1 VQSAPGL
8 FRAMMVTTEPEME
21 KQSAPGTLV
30 LQVIGVGGAG
40 CNAVSQLCHD
50 EFEKVRFAVCNTDAA
65 ALARS
70 VVETKL
76 VLGAKSTRGLG
87 AGGDPERGRA
97 AALEEAERLRALC
110 AGVGVVF
117 LVAGLGG
124 GTGTGAAPVLARMA
138 KEAGALVLGIVILP
152 FECEGSRR
160 NKQAQAGFQEL
171 RAAADAVICLPNQ
184 KVFRFIDE
192 NTSVV
197 DAFAIT
203 NEFVAQAIRAIY
215 RLLTRP
221 GLINVDFGDLAAITC
236 GKHSETSLATA
247 EASGESR
254 AREVVEKLLC
264 HPLLETTQPLAEAS
278 AVLVSIAGGLDLT
291 MGEVNRIMEQVNR
304 HCEQAHIILGAA
316 IDDNLAG
323 RISVT
328 LLASA
333 PGAAPV
339 SDLPPAQPLAR
350 EAGEPGS
357 PFAARPGARPVIV
370 PGPPHESALE
380 PAAPATPNAN
390 GRVKRA
396 ASRMRQGQLPLEI
409 VSKGRFEKSEPTIFQ
424 GQDLDVPTYIR
435 RGIALN

>member
-1 VQSAPGL
+1 
-8 FRAMMVTTEPEME
+8 
-21 KQSAPGTLV
+21 
-30 LQVIGVGGAG
+30 
-40 CNAVSQLCHD
+40 
-50 EFEKVRFAVCNTDAA
+50 
-65 ALARS
+65 
-70 VVETKL
+70 
-76 VLGAKSTRGLG
+76 
-87 AGGDPERGRA
+87 
-97 AALEEAERLRALC
+97 
-110 AGVGVVF
+110 
-117 LVAGLGG
+117 
-124 GTGTGAAPVLARMA
+124 
-138 KEAGALVLGIVILP
+138 VILP
-152 FECEGSRR
+152 FECEGTRR
-160 NKQAQAGFQEL
+160 HKQAQAGFQEL
-171 RAAADAVICLPNQ
+171 KAAADAVICLPNQ

-203 NEFVAQAIRAIY
+203 NEFVGQAIRAIY

-221 GLINVDFGDLAAITC
+221 GLINVDFGDLAAITR

-254 AREVVEKLLC
+254 AREVVEKLLR

-333 PGAAPV
+333 TGAAPV
-339 SDLPPAQPLAR
+339 SELSPTQPLAR
-350 EAGEPGS
+350 EAAEPGS
-357 PFAARPGARPVIV
+357 PLAGQPGTRPLIV
-370 PGPPHESALE
+370 PGPPHESAME

-396 ASRMRQGQLPLEI
+396 VSRMRQGQLPLEI
-409 VSKGRFEKSEPTIFQ
+409 VSKGRFEKSEPTIFH